1 MRALVTG
8 ATGFVGRH
16 LLARLPGPALAL
28 SRDAARAE
36 RTLATFDVRAFEW
49 DSEDDA
55 PIPSEA
61 FEGVDVIFNLAGE
74 SIAEGKWTDEK
85 KRRIRDSRVVGTRK
99 LVEAISVLESPPR
112 VLVSASAVGWYGD
125 RGDAVLTEDEPPA
138 TDFLGSVCVEWER
151 EAMRAEKAG
160 LRVVTPRLGVVLGR
174 DGGALEKMLPV
185 FKWGAGGKLGSG
197 EQYVPWIHI
206 DDLARLLLFAAVRET
221 LSGPV
226 NAVAPNPVTNARFTK
241 AMGEAT
247 HRPTLLGAPKFALK
261 ALAGEMSDLLLYSQR
276 VVPAKAL
283 AEGFTFQHPQ
293 IEEAL
298 ADLLNSER
306 R

>member
-1 MRALVTG
+1 MHALVTG

-16 LLARLPGPALAL
+16 LLAQLPGPVHVL

-36 RTLATFDVRAFEW
+36 RTLAKFDVRAFSWNPDE
-49 DSEDDA
+49 SA
-55 PIPSEA
+55 PIPQAA
-61 FEGVDVIFNLAGE
+61 FDGVDVVFNLAGE

-99 LVEAISVLESPPR
+99 VVEAISILEPRPR
-112 VLVSASAVGWYGD
+112 VLVNASAVGWYGD
-125 RGDAVLTEDEPPA
+125 RGDKLLTEEEPPA

-151 EAMRAEKAG
+151 EAMRAETAG
-160 LRVVTPRLGVVLGR
+160 LRVVTPRLGVVLGL

-206 DDLARLLLFAAVRET
+206 EDLVRLLLFAATHET
-221 LSGPV
+221 LSGAV
-226 NAVAPNPVTNARFTK
+226 NATSPNPVTNAHFTK

-247 HRPTLLGAPKFALK
+247 HRPTLFGAPKFALK

-276 VVPAKAL
+276 VIPAKAL
-283 AEGFTFQHPQ
+283 AAGFTYLHPE
-293 IEEAL
+293 IEGAL
-298 ADLLNSER
+298 GNLLDSE
-306 R
+306 

>member
-1 MRALVTG
+1 MHALVTG

-16 LLARLPGPALAL
+16 LLAQLPGPVHVL
-28 SRDAARAE
+28 SRDAAKAE
-36 RTLATFDVRAFEW
+36 RTLADFDVRAFGW
-49 DSEDDA
+49 DPDGASPPPQA
-55 PIPSEA
+55 A
-61 FEGVDVIFNLAGE
+61 FDGVEVVYNLAGE
-74 SIAEGKWTDEK
+74 SIAEGKWTGEK
-85 KRRIRDSRVVGTRK
+85 KRRIRDSRVVGTRN
-99 LVEAISVLESPPR
+99 LVEAISVLEARPR
-112 VLVSASAVGWYGD
+112 VLVNASAVGWYGD
-125 RGDAVLTEDEPPA
+125 RGDKLLTEDEPPA

-151 EAMRAEKAG
+151 EAMRAETAG

-185 FKWGAGGKLGSG
+185 FRWGAGGKLGSG
-197 EQYVPWIHI
+197 EQYVPWIHVE
-206 DDLARLLLFAAVRET
+206 DLVRLLRFAASHET

-226 NAVAPNPVTNARFTK
+226 NAASPNPVTNAHFTK

-247 HRPTLLGAPKFALK
+247 RRPTLFGAPKFALK

-283 AEGFTFQHPQ
+283 AAGFAFLHPE

-298 ADLLNSER
+298 TDLLHRER
-306 R
+306 T